1 MPEKVKDLVQKVEQD
16 QEEDEEILNEKFE
29 SQHHKGN
36 KDKNNMQSGNEIN
49 VNNDLV
55 NQLNMK

>member
-29 SQHHKGN
+29 SQHHK
-36 KDKNNMQSGNEIN
+36 KDKNNMQSKNEIN

>member
-29 SQHHKGN
+29 SQHLKGN

>member
-29 SQHHKGN
+29 SQPHKGN

>member
-29 SQHHKGN
+29 S
-36 KDKNNMQSGNEIN
+36 
-49 VNNDLV
+49 
-55 NQLNMK
+55 

>member
-29 SQHHKGN
+29 SQNHKGN